1 MAVEAVDARHEAI
14 LCLHRATL
22 AVEAGCL
29 HQAETHALS
38 AVAWLRNVLPKP
50 CAEGFEAPET
60 VGSRAAEFPKPST
73 EGRSLQDDDVRESS
87 SGWTY
92 RP

>member
-1 MAVEAVDARHEAI
+1 MMATEAVDARHEAI

-22 AVEAGCL
+22 AIEAGCL

-38 AVAWLRNVLPKP
+38 AVAWLRNVTTPDQNLKS
-50 CAEGFEAPET
+50 AD
-60 VGSRAAEFPKPST
+60 
-73 EGRSLQDDDVRESS
+73 LSS
-87 SGWTY
+87 EPAWEY

>member
-38 AVAWLRNVLPKP
+38 AVAWLRNVTL
-50 CAEGFEAPET
+50 
-60 VGSRAAEFPKPST
+60 GSD
-73 EGRSLQDDDVRESS
+73 LQDDDLRPEPSS
-87 SGWTY
+87 DWLY